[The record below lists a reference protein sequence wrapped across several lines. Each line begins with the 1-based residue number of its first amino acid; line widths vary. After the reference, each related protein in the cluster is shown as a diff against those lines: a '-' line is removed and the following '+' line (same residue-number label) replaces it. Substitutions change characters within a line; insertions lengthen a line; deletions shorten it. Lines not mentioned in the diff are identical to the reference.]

1 MVHVRKLILF
11 MIYTCA
17 LAYASAQIKP
27 IPIAQLD
34 SLMAADPKPIL
45 LLISTEWCQ
54 YCAMQ
59 KQQIQ
64 KNKQFAEHHHQFYFV
79 DFNAESRDKVVFQ
92 GREYKFIPRG
102 INLGTH
108 ELATALNGSE
118 QISYPTWILLDA
130 AYNPLFRQPGL
141 LRPSQL
147 NELLL
152 VMKKNLSTH

>member
-1 MVHVRKLILF
+1 

-17 LAYASAQIKP
+17 AAYASAQIIPVP
-27 IPIAQLD
+27 ITKVD
-34 SLMAADPKPIL
+34 SLMKTEPKPIL
-45 LLISTEWCQ
+45 LLISTDWCQ

-64 KNKQFAEHHHQFYFV
+64 KNKQFAEQHHQFYFV

-108 ELATALNGSE
+108 ELAIALNGSD

-141 LRPSQL
+141 LNPAQL
-147 NELLL
+147 NQLLL
-152 VMKKNLSTH
+152 VMEKSLSTN

>member
-1 MVHVRKLILF
+1 MLHVRKLILF

-17 LAYASAQIKP
+17 AAYASAQIIP
-27 IPIAQLD
+27 VPIAKVD
-34 SLMAADPKPIL
+34 SLMKTEPKPIL
-45 LLISTEWCQ
+45 LLISTDWCQ

-64 KNKQFAEHHHQFYFV
+64 KNKQFAEQHHQFYFV

-108 ELATALNGSE
+108 ELAIALNGSD

-141 LRPSQL
+141 LNPAQL
-147 NELLL
+147 NQLLL
-152 VMKKNLSTH
+152 VMEKSLSTN